1 MIKCSILVVSLCLTV
16 LLISSCSD
24 GTTTTS
30 GVDKNSNV
38 YEKTAT
44 TFTEYVQNYPDL
56 LAAYSAG
63 SSESIEAWG
72 KTHYCTFG
80 KKEGRAYSG
89 SESCSSS
96 SSYTANQFAEY
107 VNKYA
112 DLLAAY
118 NASGGHQSKGT
129 WGKSHYEN
137 YGEKEGR
144 TIPDSSSGKKDG
156 KSASSLIAGDYQYL
170 CKHNEC
176 STFSNR
182 TTRWASKTINVYSHY
197 PALYTGLQGNW
208 PVTFN
213 LGATGGITI
222 RYGFGRWCGVA
233 YPVKYRDGTI
243 RQCLI
248 LINVR
253 HDELSCGSQ
262 ISTVIHELGH
272 CIGFFGHTTDGG
284 IMDATANGAAG
295 TNATVRNM
303 ISLLYSLPPGT
314 DISSRMRSYSRKG
327 GDKYQPNNAQMRP
340 IKAYYRNSRH

>member
-1 MIKCSILVVSLCLTV
+1 MKMIDILMIEKGGNVKELSLKKCVAEDFYKKAGLKKADGFTCLHTWDLEKFQGSKYNISI
-16 LLISSCSD
+16 
-24 GTTTTS
+24 
-30 GVDKNSNV
+30 
-38 YEKTAT
+38 Y
-44 TFTEYVQNYPDL
+44 
-56 LAAYSAG
+56 
-63 SSESIEAWG
+63 G
-72 KTHYCTFG
+72 K
-80 KKEGRAYSG
+80 
-89 SESCSSS
+89 
-96 SSYTANQFAEY
+96 
-107 VNKYA
+107 
-112 DLLAAY
+112 
-118 NASGGHQSKGT
+118 
-129 WGKSHYEN
+129 
-137 YGEKEGR
+137 KEGR
-144 TIPDSSSGKKDG
+144 TIPDSSSGNIDG
-156 KSASSLIAGDYQYL
+156 TSVSSLTADDYQYL

-182 TTRWASKTINVYSHY
+182 TTRWASKTINVYSHN

-208 PVTFN
+208 PVAFN

-222 RYGFGRWCGVA
+222 RYGSGGWCGAA

-272 CIGFFGHTTDGG
+272 CIGFFAHTTDEG
-284 IMDATANGAAG
+284 IMDAMANGAAG